1 MILPGGFGT
10 LDEFTAV
17 ITLLKTGKPRRIS
30 VILVGTTFWQGL
42 LAWMRD
48 QMAGQ
53 GLIGPQDLDLVQL
66 IDEPAHVV
74 EAIFAFYEA
83 RDIVPAETEQP
94 QRSFL

>member
-10 LDEFTAV
+10 LDEFTEV
-17 ITLLKTGKPRRIS
+17 ITLIQTGKTRHIP

-42 LAWMRD
+42 LQWMRD

-66 IDEPAHVV
+66 IDEPAHIV
-74 EAIFAFYEA
+74 EAIFAFYES
-83 RDIVPAETEQP
+83 RDIVPSETEQP
-94 QRSFL
+94 QQSFL